1 MVILGGLSIEPNLNW
16 SRSKNSPLRNR
27 FCCKDGKWIMGTHHP
42 EEKYWPGFCE
52 VTGQTDIL
60 SDPRFKD
67 NAGRI
72 ANCPELVE
80 IFDKVFASKTQ
91 EEWMKIFQKS
101 GMMFSPIY
109 RNNDV
114 LNDEQALVNNYLVD
128 FEHPVL
134 GKMKVPGYP
143 IHFSENSAGI
153 QSSAPTLGEHT
164 DHILGQM
171 GFTDEEIQKFR
182 EDEVIP

>member
-1 MVILGGLSIEPNLNW
+1 
-16 SRSKNSPLRNR
+16 
-27 FCCKDGKWIMGTHHP
+27 MGTHHP
-42 EEKYWPGFCE
+42 EEKYWPVFCE
-52 VTGQTDIL
+52 ITGQSALL

-67 NAGRI
+67 NDDRI

-80 IFDKVFASKTQ
+80 IFDKVFESRTQ
-91 EEWMKIFQKS
+91 EEWMNIFQES
-101 GMMFSPIY
+101 SLMFSPVY
-109 RNNDV
+109 RNHDV
-114 LNDEQALVNNYLVD
+114 LTDEQALVNNYLVD
-128 FEHPVL
+128 FKHPLL
-134 GKMKVPGYP
+134 GDIKIPGYP

-164 DHILGQM
+164 DQVLGNM